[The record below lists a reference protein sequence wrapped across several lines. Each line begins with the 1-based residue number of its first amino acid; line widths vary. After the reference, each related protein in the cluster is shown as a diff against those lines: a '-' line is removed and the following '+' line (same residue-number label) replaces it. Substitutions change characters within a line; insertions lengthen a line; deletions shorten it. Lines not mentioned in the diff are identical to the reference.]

1 MSKQR
6 VFLTGATGGMGLASL
21 KEMLKDADKQDIVI
35 LARDSEK
42 NRKILAPY
50 GNTAGL
56 EIVWGDLND
65 YDVVLKCVKDCD
77 LVLHIAAFVSPAADY
92 HPRQAIA
99 PACVGKR
106 DAALTRRGRCKDHPR
121 VCGEKVIDMSK
132 DFSRLGSPPRVRG
145 KVRVFVYIVQLF
157 RITPA
162 CAGKRLSRTDCQPAN
177 QDHPRVCGEK
187 YTGLTCI

>member
-99 PACVGKR
+99 PACAGKSR
-106 DAALTRRGRCKDHPR
+106 PRFSCRPRPWDHPR
-121 VCGEKVIDMSK
+121 VCGEKQVGTVQVGMVQ
-132 DFSRLGSPPRVRG
+132 GSPPRVRG
-145 KVRVFVYIVQLF
+145 KA
-157 RITPA
+157 PEM
-162 CAGKRLSRTDCQPAN
+162 
-177 QDHPRVCGEK
+177 GE
-187 YTGLTCI
+187 T